1 MRLMQPITYDIA
13 DAAQRMG
20 APSERWV
27 VEQIRTG
34 RFPARKMGRAW
45 RMTEQDI
52 TDALDACRNTVT
64 GSVEVTVQRSG
75 LTPTSTKKLFE
86 MRNGRKLR

>member
-1 MRLMQPITYDIA
+1 MQPITYNIG

-27 VEQIRTG
+27 VEQIRAG

-52 TDALDACRNTVT
+52 TDALDVCLNKVSPS
-64 GSVEVTVQRSG
+64 GGVPVQRSG
-75 LTPTSTKKLFE
+75 LTATSSKRLSE
-86 MRNGRKLR
+86 MWNGRKQ

>member
-1 MRLMQPITYDIA
+1 MQPITYNIA

-27 VEQIRTG
+27 VDQIRAG

-52 TDALDACRNTVT
+52 ADALDACRNNV
-64 GSVEVTVQRSG
+64 SRPSAPPAQRSG
-75 LTPTSTKKLFE
+75 LTAISSKRLSVT
-86 MRNGRKLR
+86 RNGR

>member
-1 MRLMQPITYDIA
+1 MQPITYDIA
-13 DAAQRMG
+13 GAAQRMG

-27 VEQIRTG
+27 VEQIRAG

-52 TDALDACRNTVT
+52 LDALDACRNSVS
-64 GSVEVTVQRSG
+64 GSSEVTVQRSG
-75 LTPTSTKKLFE
+75 LTATSNRRLTA
-86 MRNGRKLR
+86 MWNGRKS

>member
-1 MRLMQPITYDIA
+1 MQPITYNIA

-27 VEQIRTG
+27 VEQIRAG

-52 TDALDACRNTVT
+52 ADALDACRNNV
-64 GSVEVTVQRSG
+64 SRPSEALVQRSG
-75 LTPTSTKKLFE
+75 LTATSSKRLSMT
-86 MRNGRKLR
+86 RNGRKQ

>member
-1 MRLMQPITYDIA
+1 MQPITHDIA
-13 DAAQRMG
+13 DAAHRMG

-27 VEQIRTG
+27 VEQIRSG

-52 TDALDACRNTVT
+52 ADALDACRNTVT
-64 GSVEVTVQRSG
+64 RAVEETGQGSG
-75 LTPTSTKKLFE
+75 LSPTSRKRLSE
-86 MRNGRKLR
+86 MRKGRKL